1 MFERYTERARRVLFF
16 ARYEASQLGSI
27 SIETE
32 HLLLGLIR
40 EGKGLTSRIFA
51 RSHLSLESIRKEIE
65 GRTVFREKVS
75 TSVEIP
81 FSAETKRVLQF
92 AAEEA
97 DRLLHNYIGTEHLLL
112 GILREERSVA
122 ATILMEKGMRLNTV
136 REDIVALLNEKT
148 TLTRVKETPLLAE
161 FSRDLTEAAMKNQLD
176 PLVGRHIE
184 IERVQQVLCRRTK
197 NNAVLIG
204 EPGVGKTAIVEGLAQ
219 KIVYGDV
226 PHFLADKRLLALDI
240 SLIVAGTKYRG
251 QFEERLKAI
260 MKELTENPNI
270 IVFIDEL
277 HTLVG
282 AGSAEGSLDAAN
294 ILKPALSRGEIR
306 CIGATTP
313 SEYRKYIEKDR
324 SLERR
329 FQAIKVDPPNERETI
344 EVLMGVKDRYETFH
358 HVEYTTEAIEAAVYQ
373 SSRYITDRF
382 LPDKA
387 IDLVDEAG
395 ARAKLREAGYSE
407 EFGEINRSIRVAVEQ
422 METAVSEK
430 NFEKAQ
436 FYREQEVQ
444 ARENLQFVREK
455 FDVKSSTRRVVV
467 GKGEI
472 DEVVSK
478 WTGVPLTSI
487 NQDEGD
493 KLLHMEDALH
503 NRVIS
508 QDAAISALS
517 RAIRRSRAGLKSP
530 NRPVGSFIFLGP
542 TGVGKTELARAIANF
557 LFGSDHALIRF
568 DMSEYMEKHSVSKLI
583 GSPPGYV
590 GHEEGGQLTE
600 KVKRNPYSVVLLDEV
615 EKAHP
620 DLFNILL
627 QVFEDGHLTD
637 GLGNRVNFKNTII
650 IMTSNIGAR
659 FIQKK
664 ASLGFQSADSGVI
677 SPQRQRHGARRG
689 EEDVQPGVHQP
700 HRRDHRLRGALG
712 RRPPDHHQA
721 AREAGERQPGRPP
734 APPRARAGSHRL
746 DHRADVQ
753 GSLVRRPSAAPRDP
767 ALYRGSAV
775 RGAHPRA
782 PQGGRHPGVPRCG
795 EPGVPSGRRDRERPP
810 AGLTRLRMGGPCHG
824 YGAASARPLGSLA
837 RLRSSK
843 LMAWPLPGPSVRAA
857 AGRSQP
863 PIMRVFALLL
873 VALAAAGEVRAQ
885 TPPAGTPVR
894 PGPVRRRR
902 AIFPRRSAARP
913 SRRPAG
919 CPRPA
924 PARSSTRSCSASR
937 SRAEAP

>member
-16 ARYEASQLGSI
+16 ARYEATQLGST

-97 DRLLHNYIGTEHLLL
+97 DRLLHTYIGTEHLLL

-122 ATILMEKGMRLNTV
+122 ASILYEKGMRLASV
-136 REDIVALLNEKT
+136 REDIVQLLNEKT
-148 TLTRVKETPLLAE
+148 APARPKETPLLAE
-161 FSRDLTEAAMKNQLD
+161 FSRDLTEAAVKNQLD
-176 PLVGRHIE
+176 PLVGRAAE
-184 IERVQQVLCRRTK
+184 LERVQQVLCRRTK

-219 KIVYGDV
+219 KIVCGDV
-226 PHFLADKRLLALDI
+226 PHFLADKRILALDI

-313 SEYRKYIEKDR
+313 AEYRKYIEKDR

-329 FQAIKVDPPNERETI
+329 FQAIKVDPPSEKETVQ
-344 EVLMGVKDRYETFH
+344 VLMGVKDRYESFH
-358 HVEYTTEAIEAAVYQ
+358 HVEYSQDAIEAAVYQ

-387 IDLVDEAG
+387 IDLIDEAG
-395 ARAKLREAGYSE
+395 ARAKLRDAESGAGQGLGRTFRVPVDQFDGVGDRTSERGLLYGESADEPGNEA
-407 EFGEINRSIRVAVEQ
+407 
-422 METAVSEK
+422 
-430 NFEKAQ
+430 
-436 FYREQEVQ
+436 VQ
-444 ARENLQFVREK
+444 VVRERL
-455 FDVKSSTRRVVV
+455 DVRPGSARIAIGRQ
-467 GKGEI
+467 EI

-478 WTGVPLTSI
+478 WTGVPLTSV
-487 NQDEGD
+487 NEDESG
-493 KLLHMEDALH
+493 KLLRMEEELH
-503 NRVIS
+503 RRVIS
-508 QDAAISALS
+508 QEKAISALS
-517 RAIRRSRAGLKSP
+517 RAIRRSRAGLKNPS
-530 NRPVGSFIFLGP
+530 RPVGSFIFLGP
-542 TGVGKTELARAIANF
+542 TGVGKTELARALANF

-600 KVKRNPYSVVLLDEV
+600 KVKRNPYSVVLLDEI

-637 GLGNRVNFKNTII
+637 GLGNRVNFKNTIL

-664 ASLGFQSADSGVI
+664 ASMGFQSPDAREVQKSITEMVLGEVKRTFNPEFINRVDEIIVFDPLSDDDLRRITRLLIDSLNEHLTDRQLQIQVQSEVIDWIIDATCQDRSYGARPLRRAIQRYIEDPLSEELIRGELGTGVI
-677 SPQRQRHGARRG
+677 DIYLDHGTLSWRPAG
-689 EEDVQPGVHQP
+689 EDV
-700 HRRDHRLRGALG
+700 
-712 RRPPDHHQA
+712 
-721 AREAGERQPGRPP
+721 PGRP
-734 APPRARAGSHRL
+734 L
-746 DHRADVQ
+746 
-753 GSLVRRPSAAPRDP
+753 
-767 ALYRGSAV
+767 AV
-775 RGAHPRA
+775 A
-782 PQGGRHPGVPRCG
+782 V
-795 EPGVPSGRRDRERPP
+795 
-810 AGLTRLRMGGPCHG
+810 
-824 YGAASARPLGSLA
+824 
-837 RLRSSK
+837 
-843 LMAWPLPGPSVRAA
+843 
-857 AGRSQP
+857 
-863 PIMRVFALLL
+863 
-873 VALAAAGEVRAQ
+873 
-885 TPPAGTPVR
+885 
-894 PGPVRRRR
+894 
-902 AIFPRRSAARP
+902 
-913 SRRPAG
+913 
-919 CPRPA
+919 
-924 PARSSTRSCSASR
+924 
-937 SRAEAP
+937 

>member
-81 FSAETKRVLQF
+81 FSTETKRVLQYS
-92 AAEEA
+92 AEEA

-112 GILREERSVA
+112 GILREDRSVGSS
-122 ATILMEKGMRLNTV
+122 ILTERGMRLNTV
-136 REDIVALLNEKT
+136 REDIVQLLNEKT

-161 FSRDLTEAAMKNQLD
+161 FSRDLTEWAIKNQLD
-176 PLVGRHIE
+176 PLVGRNVE
-184 IERVQQVLCRRTK
+184 VERVQQVLCRRTK

-226 PHFLADKRLLALDI
+226 PHFLADKRILALDI

-260 MKELTENPNI
+260 MKELTENSNI

-313 SEYRKYIEKDR
+313 AEYRKYIEKDR
-324 SLERR
+324 SFERR
-329 FQAIKVDPPNERETI
+329 FQAIKVDPPTELETI
-344 EVLMGVKDRYETFH
+344 EILMGVKDRYEAFH
-358 HVEYTTEAIEAAVYQ
+358 HVEYSDEAMEAAVFQ
-373 SSRYITDRF
+373 SSRYITERF

-387 IDLVDEAG
+387 IDLIDEAG
-395 ARAKLREAGYSE
+395 ARAKLREAGCSE
-407 EFGEINRSIRVAVEQ
+407 EFSEINKSIRVAVEQ
-422 METAVSEK
+422 METAAAQK
-430 NFEKAQ
+430 DYEKAR
-436 FYREQEVQ
+436 FFREQEVV
-444 ARENLQFVREK
+444 ARENLRFVREK
-455 FDVKSSTRRVVV
+455 FDVRSGGRRVGVA
-467 GKGEI
+467 KQDI

-478 WTGVPLTSI
+478 WTGVPLTAI
-487 NQDEGD
+487 NQEESD
-493 KLLHMEDALH
+493 KLLRMEEELH
-503 NRVIS
+503 RRVIS
-508 QDAAISALS
+508 QDKAISALS

-530 NRPVGSFIFLGP
+530 NRPVGSFVFLGP
-542 TGVGKTELARAIANF
+542 TGVGKTELARALASF
-557 LFGSDHALIRF
+557 LFGSDSALIRF

-600 KVKRNPYSVVLLDEV
+600 KVKRNPYSVVLLDEI

-627 QVFEDGHLTD
+627 QVFEDGNLTD
-637 GLGNRVNFKNTII
+637 GLGNRVNFKNTIV

-659 FIQKK
+659 YIQKK
-664 ASLGFQSADSGVI
+664 AALGFQSSD
-677 SPQRQRHGARRG
+677 
-689 EEDVQPGVHQP
+689 
-700 HRRDHRLRGALG
+700 
-712 RRPPDHHQA
+712 
-721 AREAGERQPGRPP
+721 AREIHKNITEMVLSEVKRTFNPEFVNRVDEIIVFEGLSDEDLAEITKMLIAQMNENLLDRQLRIVL
-734 APPRARAGSHRL
+734 AP
-746 DHRADVQ
+746 DVIEWIIN
-753 GSLVRRPSAAPRDP
+753 LT
-767 ALYRGSAV
+767 
-775 RGAHPRA
+775 
-782 PQGGRHPGVPRCG
+782 CK
-795 EPGVPSGRRDRERPP
+795 DRS
-810 AGLTRLRMGGPCHG
+810 
-824 YGAASARPLGSLA
+824 YGARPLRRAIQRYVEDPLSEELIRGYLRDGDIEVYLEGGSLA
-837 RLRSSK
+837 Y
-843 LMAWPLPGPSVRAA
+843 RAVGHPY
-857 AGRSQP
+857 AGRT
-863 PIMRVFALLL
+863 
-873 VALAAAGEVRAQ
+873 LA
-885 TPPAGTPVR
+885 
-894 PGPVRRRR
+894 
-902 AIFPRRSAARP
+902 
-913 SRRPAG
+913 
-919 CPRPA
+919 
-924 PARSSTRSCSASR
+924 
-937 SRAEAP
+937 

>member
-51 RSHLSLESIRKEIE
+51 RSHLSLENIRKEIE
-65 GRTVFREKVS
+65 GRTIFREKVS

-81 FSAETKRVLQF
+81 FSTETKRVLQYS
-92 AAEEA
+92 AEEA

-122 ATILMEKGMRLNTV
+122 ASILVERGMRLNTV
-136 REDIVALLNEKT
+136 REDIVQLLNEKA

-161 FSRDLTEAAMKNQLD
+161 FSRDLTELAIKNHLD
-176 PLVGRHIE
+176 PLVGRE
-184 IERVQQVLCRRTK
+184 VELERVQQVLCRRTK

-226 PHFLADKRLLALDI
+226 PHFLADKRVLALDI

-260 MKELTENPNI
+260 MKELIENPSI

-313 SEYRKYIEKDR
+313 AEYRKYIEKDR

-329 FQAIKVDPPNERETI
+329 FQAIKVDPPTERETVDI
-344 EVLMGVKDRYETFH
+344 LIGVKDRYETFH
-358 HVEYTTEAIEAAVYQ
+358 HVEYTPDAIEAAVYQ
-373 SSRYITDRF
+373 SSRYITERF

-407 EFGEINRSIRVAVEQ
+407 EVSEINKNIRVAVEQ
-422 METAVSEK
+422 METAAAQK
-430 NFEKAQ
+430 DYEKAQ
-436 FYREQEVQ
+436 FFREQEVI

-455 FDVKSSTRRVVV
+455 FDVKSGARRVTV
-467 GKGEI
+467 GKPDI

-493 KLLHMEDALH
+493 KLLRMEEELH
-503 NRVIS
+503 HRVIS
-508 QDAAISALS
+508 QERAISALS

-530 NRPVGSFIFLGP
+530 NRPVGSFVFLGP
-542 TGVGKTELARAIANF
+542 TGVGKTELARALANF
-557 LFGSDHALIRF
+557 LFGSDSALIRF

-600 KVKRNPYSVVLLDEV
+600 KVKRNPYCVVLLDEI

-637 GLGNRVNFKNTII
+637 GLGNRVNFKNTIV

-659 FIQKK
+659 YIQKR
-664 ASLGFQSADSGVI
+664 ASLGFQSSD
-677 SPQRQRHGARRG
+677 AREIHKSVTDMVLG
-689 EEDVQPGVHQP
+689 EVKRTFNPEFVNRVDEIIVFEALSDDDMREIAKMLVAQLN
-700 HRRDHRLRGALG
+700 DHLVERRLRITLASEVIDWVINLT
-712 RRPPDHHQA
+712 
-721 AREAGERQPGRPP
+721 
-734 APPRARAGSHRL
+734 
-746 DHRADVQ
+746 
-753 GSLVRRPSAAPRDP
+753 
-767 ALYRGSAV
+767 
-775 RGAHPRA
+775 
-782 PQGGRHPGVPRCG
+782 CK
-795 EPGVPSGRRDRERPP
+795 DRS
-810 AGLTRLRMGGPCHG
+810 
-824 YGAASARPLGSLA
+824 YGARPLRRAIQRYVEDPLSEELIRGYLRGGEIEVYLDGGSLA
-837 RLRSSK
+837 YRTVGQ
-843 LMAWPLPGPSVRAA
+843 PY
-857 AGRSQP
+857 AGRQ
-863 PIMRVFALLL
+863 
-873 VALAAAGEVRAQ
+873 LA
-885 TPPAGTPVR
+885 
-894 PGPVRRRR
+894 
-902 AIFPRRSAARP
+902 
-913 SRRPAG
+913 
-919 CPRPA
+919 
-924 PARSSTRSCSASR
+924 
-937 SRAEAP
+937 